1 MNPFNTTTR
10 NLSYKPLVSIIA
22 TRMRVLILNTYN
34 TIPTADDITEF
45 VSPTFTYSTS
55 HILLVTSFAQNN
67 TLTLK
72 LNRLRFSTST
82 NLT

>member
-1 MNPFNTTTR
+1 
-10 NLSYKPLVSIIA
+10 
-22 TRMRVLILNTYN
+22 MRVLISNTYN

-45 VSPTFTYSTS
+45 VSPTLTYSTS
-55 HILLVTSFAQNN
+55 HILLVTFFAQNT

-72 LNRLRFSTST
+72 LNHLRFSTST